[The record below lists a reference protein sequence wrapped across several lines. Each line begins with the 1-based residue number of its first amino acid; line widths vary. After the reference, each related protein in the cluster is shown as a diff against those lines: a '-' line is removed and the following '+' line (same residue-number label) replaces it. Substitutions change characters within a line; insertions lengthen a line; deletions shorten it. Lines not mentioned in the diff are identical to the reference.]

1 MTRPANQ
8 LLDEALRLPDPD
20 RAELAARLIESLDP
34 STDDDADTLW
44 GEEIRQRLDD
54 LDHGRVATIPWSEA
68 QRMILD
74 DADESTEA

>member
-1 MTRPANQ
+1 MTRPAHQ

-34 STDDDADTLW
+34 TTDDDADTLW
-44 GEEIRQRLDD
+44 GEEVRQRLDD
-54 LDHGRVATIPWSEA
+54 LDKGRVATIPWPEA
-68 QRMILD
+68 RRMILD